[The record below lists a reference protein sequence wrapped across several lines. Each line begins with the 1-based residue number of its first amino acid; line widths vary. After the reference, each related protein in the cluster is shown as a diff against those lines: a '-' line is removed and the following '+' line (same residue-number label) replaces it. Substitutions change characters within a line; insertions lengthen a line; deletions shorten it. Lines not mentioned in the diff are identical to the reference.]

1 MKGTWRSS
9 LSDLFRKSDGLPV
22 QIWETKLSFVIS
34 CWIPVGWDPLLESAI
49 FIFDLTLQKKCCEIT
64 LSDAPMVD
72 KTWRSA
78 RWWKVLYRAPSS
90 APFVG
95 WNKTN
100 NCLHK
105 SRCDSCSDGVAVSA
119 EKQKNSKN
127 RTQKIERQSNCGFGE
142 SWNPYLK
149 NYKSQH

>member
-1 MKGTWRSS
+1 
-9 LSDLFRKSDGLPV
+9 
-22 QIWETKLSFVIS
+22 
-34 CWIPVGWDPLLESAI
+34 
-49 FIFDLTLQKKCCEIT
+49 
-64 LSDAPMVD
+64 MVD

-119 EKQKNSKN
+119 EKQK
-127 RTQKIERQSNCGFGE
+127 TQKTGLKKSKGNQIVDLE
-142 SWNPYLK
+142 NPGTPT
-149 NYKSQH
+149 